1 MGQINPD
8 QWTFIDTASNQE
20 SRFERKD
27 VWKES
32 YMSLL
37 GAELLY
43 TVEGVGETLLT
54 HLKEHVLTTKE
65 LY

>member
-1 MGQINPD
+1 
-8 QWTFIDTASNQE
+8 
-20 SRFERKD
+20 
-27 VWKES
+27 
-32 YMSLL
+32 MSLL

-43 TVEGVGETLLT
+43 TVEGEGETLLT